1 MADVL
6 VCYGTGEGQ
15 TARVADRL
23 ATTLRDRGHEPT
35 VVDLG
40 AGPPDRSVEAFDAV
54 LVGASLHYG
63 RHQRAVGAFVR
74 DEREALAARPTGF
87 FQLSLSTASDDPET
101 RAAAAGVVDE
111 FVEQTGWQ
119 PDRVGLFGGA
129 LRYSQ
134 YGFLTRLAM
143 KRIARKEGGA
153 TDTSRDHEYTDWAEV
168 AAFARDFA
176 AFVEGR
182 LGVTPPTSDETP
194 SETDADR

>member
-6 VCYGTGEGQ
+6 ICYATGEGQ
-15 TARVADRL
+15 TARVAERL
-23 ATTLRDRGHEPT
+23 AATLRDRGHGPT

-40 AGPPDRSVEAFDAV
+40 AGSPARPLDDFDAV

-63 RHQRAVGAFVR
+63 RHQRAVERFVR
-74 DEREALAARPTGF
+74 DELETLAARPTGF
-87 FQLSLSTASDDPET
+87 FQLSLSTASDDPDT
-101 RAAAAGVVDE
+101 RAAAAEIVEE
-111 FVEQTGWQ
+111 FVEATGWQ

-143 KRIARKEGGA
+143 KRIARNEGGS

-168 AAFARDFA
+168 DAFARDFA

-182 LGVTPPTSDETP
+182 LGVAPPEPDE
-194 SETDADR
+194 